1 MNIPNAIPQHTVD
14 ILAKGLYQE
23 ALLYGFGQNDIL
35 RFVNSLLQV
44 SMQEVASPT
53 STSTEME
60 GLAPLYAASL
70 PLITPELSIRAFNR
84 DSDTALLH
92 HWLQDKEGQHFL
104 RSRLSATPM
113 ELEALIDDENHILG
127 VIELPNN
134 TPIGCLAFLDYDQ
147 IHHKA
152 ELRKLIGDISYRNL
166 GYGKA
171 ASSLW
176 IRYGLD
182 GLGLRKVYLNTLRS
196 NTKNIRINEELGFSV
211 EGILRNEI
219 FDNGSFVDV
228 VRMAFYRS

>member
-1 MNIPNAIPQHTVD
+1 MNIHNAIPQHTVD

-53 STSTEME
+53 SASLEAE
-60 GLAPLYAASL
+60 ELSQLHAASL
-70 PLITPELSIRAFNR
+70 PLITPELSIRSFCRETDA
-84 DSDTALLH
+84 ALLH
-92 HWLQDKEGQHFL
+92 HWLKDSEGQHFL

-127 VIELPNN
+127 MIQLPDD

-152 ELRKLIGDISYRNL
+152 ELRKLIGDISYRNQ

-182 GLGLRKVYLNTLRS
+182 GLGLRKIYLNTLRS
-196 NTKNIRINEELGFSV
+196 NTKTSALM
-211 EGILRNEI
+211 RN
-219 FDNGSFVDV
+219 
-228 VRMAFYRS
+228 